1 MPPAGRPDVLLLAP
15 RYPVPA
21 LRGDQRRVLGLLE
34 GLAGRARVRV
44 LAFGEGP
51 APALADVE
59 VRGVKRRITGTL
71 RANAGAPSPR
81 LPLQVRLYLDA
92 AMRAAVAQE
101 LERRPPDVV
110 VAVLARMVPY
120 LPPAGPWHRHVDLV
134 DSLALNLRTRARA
147 SSAVLRPALRAEA
160 WLMARY
166 EAEAVRGADSASL
179 VAAADRASDPALSRA
194 AVVPNGVDVR
204 SFPFRAPDLRPPVM
218 IFCGN
223 LGYFHNVAPATLVA
237 REVLPRVRREVPDA
251 RVRLA
256 GARPAAA
263 VRALAGLDGVTVA
276 ADVPSIADELHG
288 ASVAVLPV
296 LSGSGM
302 KNKVLEALSA
312 GTPVVANRL
321 GVLGVDGMRDGRHV
335 LLAESPEAMAAACV
349 RLLRDGGL
357 RRRMAAAGRELV
369 EERYGW
375 DRRVLDL
382 LALWRLARTAAEPGL
397 AGDPRLVGAEGS
409 VGADDADG

>member
-1 MPPAGRPDVLLLAP
+1 MPRAGRPAVLLLAP
-15 RYPVPA
+15 RYPIPA

-34 GLAGRARVRV
+34 GLAGHARVRV
-44 LAFGEGP
+44 LAFGDGP
-51 APALADVE
+51 APALPGVE
-59 VRGVKRRITGTL
+59 IRGVGRRLTGAL
-71 RANAGAPSPR
+71 RANARAPSPR

-92 AMRAAVAQE
+92 AMRAAVARE
-101 LERRPPDVV
+101 LEHRPPDVV

-120 LPPAGPWHRHVDLV
+120 LPPPGALHRHVDLV
-134 DSLALNLRTRARA
+134 DSLALNLRTRADA
-147 SSAVLRPALRAEA
+147 SAPILRPALRAEA

-166 EAEAVRGADSASL
+166 EAEAVAGADSASL
-179 VAAADRASDPALSRA
+179 VAAADRASDPALSSA

-204 SFPFRAPDLRPPVM
+204 SFPFRTPDLRPPAL
-218 IFCGN
+218 IFSGN

-251 RVRLA
+251 RLRLA
-256 GARPAAA
+256 GSRPAGA
-263 VRALAGLDGVTVA
+263 VRALARLDGVTLA

-288 ASVAVLPV
+288 ASVAILPV

-321 GVLGVDGMRDGRHV
+321 GVLGIDGVRDRQHV
-335 LLAESPEAMAAACV
+335 LLAEDADAMAAACV
-349 RLLRDGGL
+349 QLLRDAGL
-357 RRRMAAAGRELV
+357 RRRLAAAGRELV

-375 DRRVLDL
+375 DRRALDL
-382 LALWRLARTAAEPGL
+382 LDLWRLPRA
-397 AGDPRLVGAEGS
+397 AGDPGS
-409 VGADDADG
+409 